1 MELQLLRTF
10 IAIARSGSV
19 TRATQ
24 TLFLS
29 QPAVSAQLKALEDE
43 VRLQLFDR
51 TPQGMKLTSAGA
63 ALLPVAERVLGAEA
77 QLLAEAGR
85 LSGTVGGKVRLGIP
99 AAAFIPTVNPRQ
111 LRFAELLKR
120 ISSDHPALLLEVHH
134 GTSDSVKEDVLGG
147 RLDLGMVV
155 GPVDGEVVLARLRL
169 KVLTVY
175 VAAPVA
181 WRDEIAAR
189 GWDHVLESPWVVG
202 AEDSFCGRAAREH
215 ARNPTRMIEVDHPGA
230 VLELVSAGLCAGL
243 VHEEEALEAERAG
256 RILVCTERPLGAE
269 LSAIWDPRL
278 ADRLPLAAVLPI
290 LRDLWRDMAGEPAA
304 TQSTSRPPCL
314 HSTSRP

>member
-85 LSGTVGGKVRLGIP
+85 LSGIVGGQVRLGIP
-99 AAAFIPTVNPRQ
+99 AAAFIPTVNPGQ

-120 ISSDHPALLLEVHH
+120 ISSEHPALLLEVHH

-147 RLDLGMVV
+147 RLDLGIVV
-155 GPVDGEVVLARLRL
+155 GPVDGEDLARLRL

-175 VAAPVA
+175 VAAPAA
-181 WRDEIAAR
+181 WRGEIAAR

-215 ARNPTRMIEVDHPGA
+215 ARNPTRIIEVDHPGA

-256 RILVCTERPLGAE
+256 RILVCKERPLSAD
-269 LSAIWDPRL
+269 LSAVWDPRV
-278 ADRLPLAAVLPI
+278 ADRMPLVAVLPI
-290 LRDLWRDMAGEPAA
+290 MRDLWRDMAGKPGA
-304 TQSTSRPPCL
+304 TQSTSRSPCG

>member
-10 IAIARSGSV
+10 VAIARSGSV

-51 TPQGMKLTSAGA
+51 TPQGMKLTLAGA
-63 ALLPVAERVLGAEA
+63 ALLPVAERVLNAEA
-77 QLLAEAGR
+77 QLLEEAGR
-85 LSGTVGGKVRLGIP
+85 LSGTVGGRVRLGIP
-99 AAAFIPTVNPRQ
+99 AAAFIPTVNPSQ

-120 ISSDHPALLLEVHH
+120 ISSEHPSLLVEVHH
-134 GTSDSVKEDVLGG
+134 GTSDSVKGDVRAG
-147 RLDLGMVV
+147 RLDLGLVV
-155 GPVDGEVVLARLRL
+155 GPVEDEELARVRL
-169 KVLTVY
+169 KVLTAF
-175 VAAPVA
+175 VAAPAA
-181 WRDEIAAR
+181 WRDDIARR
-189 GWDHVLESPWVVG
+189 GWDHVLGSPWVVG

-215 ARNPTRMIEVDHPGA
+215 ARNPTRIIEVDHPGA

-256 RILVCTERPLGAE
+256 RILVWREQP
-269 LSAIWDPRL
+269 LSADLSAVWDRRAAKRMPL
-278 ADRLPLAAVLPI
+278 SADLPI
-290 LRDLWRDMAGEPAA
+290 VRDLWRDERGALPAR
-304 TQSTSRPPCL
+304 STSRRPCGGGAGA
-314 HSTSRP
+314 

>member
-63 ALLPVAERVLGAEA
+63 ALLPVAEGVLGAEA

-85 LSGTVGGKVRLGIP
+85 LSGTVGGQVRLGVP
-99 AAAFIPTVNPRQ
+99 AAAFIPTVNPSQ

-120 ISSDHPALLLEVHH
+120 ISSEHPALLLEVHH
-134 GTSDSVKEDVLGG
+134 GTSDSVKEDVLRG
-147 RLDLGMVV
+147 RLDLGIVV
-155 GPVDGEVVLARLRL
+155 GPVEGEDLARLRL

-175 VAAPVA
+175 VAAPAA
-181 WRDEIAAR
+181 WRAEIAAR

-215 ARNPTRMIEVDHPGA
+215 ARNPTRIIEVDHPGA

-256 RILVCTERPLGAE
+256 RILVCKARPLSAD

-278 ADRLPLAAVLPI
+278 ADRMPLAAVLPI
-290 LRDLWRDMAGEPAA
+290 MRDLWRDMAGKPVAR
-304 TQSTSRPPCL
+304 QSTSRSPCG